1 MDFFLLLLLLQ
12 NTAVLGD
19 ILYVN
24 TPVKKGYTVIPICSK
39 LISYYFRYEFAAKCI
54 FRKRLNYTSEFLL
67 LLNLSV
73 GCNILA
79 KRNSNL
85 WLTPWHCPAPRV
97 WMCGP
102 HTCCAA
108 VGAGTQP
115 ELTHWPHTQFYQC
128 PLTYSS
134 PPLAPLLGLHQAQKN
149 LTEMI
154 AGPRSLRCIF
164 THTSFLS
171 LDLISVDHYFHA

>member
-1 MDFFLLLLLLQ
+1 
-12 NTAVLGD
+12 
-19 ILYVN
+19 
-24 TPVKKGYTVIPICSK
+24 
-39 LISYYFRYEFAAKCI
+39 
-54 FRKRLNYTSEFLL
+54 
-67 LLNLSV
+67 
-73 GCNILA
+73 
-79 KRNSNL
+79 
-85 WLTPWHCPAPRV
+85 
-97 WMCGP
+97 MCGP

-115 ELTHWPHTQFYQC
+115 ELMHWPYTQFYQC
-128 PLTYSS
+128 ALMYSS